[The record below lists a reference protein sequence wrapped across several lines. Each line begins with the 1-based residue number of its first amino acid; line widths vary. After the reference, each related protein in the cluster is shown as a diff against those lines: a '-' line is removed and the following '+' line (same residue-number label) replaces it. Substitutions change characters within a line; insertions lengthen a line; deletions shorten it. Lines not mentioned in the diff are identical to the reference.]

1 MFEHYYRILQI
12 PLGSDE
18 EAIKKAYRQK
28 ALKIHPDINDSPD
41 ANEKF
46 HELCEAYEILIS
58 HSSRLREMDLSAEP
72 YAEFN
77 YNWEDAI
84 REAQEKARA
93 RARVR
98 YEKIKAEQELFEKG
112 EWRDVLVILKY
123 LWSFIALSGGIWLLV
138 WPIYYVFKEG
148 FELAFA
154 MLFFWAAGVF
164 LLSHIYKNRKAWFR
178 HGRLNL
184 SYQTIKKYFD
194 FSEYANVTTDCA
206 YCRDHKG
213 NGRPFKFSMLKV
225 RGVKTLNVGPMQHY
239 VHYKRTYKELYIPRS
254 KKAFYIHFSLSFIKP
269 LIVFAG
275 ILFIPFP
282 GIIWRFFL
290 AFFAAM
296 IVGGIISLATRTQPK
311 TSFLLTPFIILKIS
325 VWIIV
330 MMSQTHAYPGLIP
343 VSNDILI
350 LLIGLMFIFLDMFLD
365 LILRAFPFYVWFY
378 RPLIKQLPGIDYLF
392 KKGYQPFLD
401 IPVWSTLY
409 PFFRWMF

>member
-1 MFEHYYRILQI
+1 MFEQYYRILQI
-12 PLGSDE
+12 PFGSDE
-18 EAIKKAYRQK
+18 ETIKKAYRQK

-46 HELCEAYEILIS
+46 HELCEAYEILLS
-58 HSSRLREMDLSAEP
+58 HSSRLQEMDLSAEP
-72 YAEFN
+72 SVEFN

-112 EWRDVLVILKY
+112 EWRDVLVFLKY
-123 LWSFIALSGGIWLLV
+123 LWSIIALTGGIWLFV

-148 FELAFA
+148 FELVFA
-154 MLFFWAAGVF
+154 MLFFWAAGLF
-164 LLSHIYKNRKAWFR
+164 LLSHIYKNRKTWFR

-194 FSEYANVTTDCA
+194 FSEYANVTANCA

-213 NGRPFKFSMLKV
+213 NGKPFKFSMLKV
-225 RGVKTLNVGPMQHY
+225 RGVKIQNAGPMQHY

-254 KKAFYIHFSLSFIKP
+254 RKAFYIHFSLSFIKP
-269 LIVFAG
+269 LIILAG

-282 GIIWRFFL
+282 GIIWRFFM
-290 AFFAAM
+290 AFFVAL
-296 IVGGIISLATRTQPK
+296 IVGGIIALATRTQPK

-330 MMSQTHAYPGLIP
+330 MMSQTHVYPGLIP
-343 VSNDILI
+343 VSNDILV
-350 LLIGLMFIFLDMFLD
+350 LLTGLMLIFLDMFLD
-365 LILRAFPFYVWFY
+365 LMLRAFPFYVWFY
-378 RPLIKQLPGIDYLF
+378 RPLIKQLPGIEYLF